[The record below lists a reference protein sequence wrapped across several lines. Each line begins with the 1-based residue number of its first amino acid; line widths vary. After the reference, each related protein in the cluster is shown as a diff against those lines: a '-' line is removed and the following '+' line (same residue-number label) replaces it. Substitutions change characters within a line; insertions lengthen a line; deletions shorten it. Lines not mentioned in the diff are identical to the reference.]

1 MFVKRKRLTW
11 TIQIGPGSGHWLA
24 KKASEDSSYHWVAI
38 EKRFER
44 SFEIWLKRKLAVP
57 SLEKNITVICGD
69 VHRVLDA
76 LPSDSIDKVFINFP
90 DPPASYDDVEN
101 TSFVNSTLMKKVQKA
116 LVNKGSFVVLTDDQ
130 VLHGEFKTMIETLAG
145 EKLVEELANADQ
157 HVDADTQSFFDNLW
171 KRKGRNDRFAIGFT
185 KVKHE

>member
-1 MFVKRKRLTW
+1 M
-11 TIQIGPGSGHWLA
+11 A

-57 SLEKNITVICGD
+57 SLENNITVICGD

-76 LPSDSIDKVFINFP
+76 LPNNAIDKAFINFP
-90 DPPASYDDVEN
+90 DPPASYDDVEK
-101 TSFVNSTLMKKVQKA
+101 TSFVNTTLMKKIQKA
-116 LVNKGSFVVLTDDQ
+116 LISKGKFVVLTDDR
-130 VLHGEFKTMIETLAG
+130 VLHEEFKTMIEALAG
-145 EKLVEELANADQ
+145 EKLVEELKDAVD

-171 KRKGRNDRFAIGFT
+171 KRKGRNERFAIGFT
-185 KVKHE
+185 KVKNE